1 MPSSNFMYST
11 FEIHLALSSQ
21 EIRLIC
27 GHTQTEASS
36 NTN

>member
-1 MPSSNFMYST
+1 MYST
-11 FEIHLALSSQ
+11 FEIHLASPFRQILA
-21 EIRLIC
+21 IC